1 MNDFEFEMRLLESD
15 RSRHTAIIRDL
26 KKISK
31 RRPRGKKMTTETECN
46 QQEWIPLCQSDDGSD
61 YSIDSKLVEV
71 QGDIVRVRRA
81 LVLGTPEKTA
91 WGVVAASQS
100 LQRVNLKTGTWATE
114 KEVLLGLEAQLLHID
129 EEIDGEELPSPPGSV
144 NAVGLSFIRT
154 LLRDRKRRK
163 LRLPLRRGTHKIRFN
178 NTNKRTK

>member
-1 MNDFEFEMRLLESD
+1 MRAE
-15 RSRHTAIIRDL
+15 A
-26 KKISK
+26 
-31 RRPRGKKMTTETECN
+31 ECN

-81 LVLGTPEKTA
+81 LVLGTPERTA

-100 LQRVNLKTGTWATE
+100 LQRVNIRTGTWATE

-129 EEIDGEELPSPPGSV
+129 EQIDGEELPSPPGTV
-144 NAVGLSFIRT
+144 NAVGLTLIRT
-154 LLRDRKRRK
+154 LLRDRKRQ
-163 LRLPLRRGTHKIRFN
+163 RLMLNHRNNRNFVKSKRG
-178 NTNKRTK
+178 KRHV